1 MIAETLRRID
11 PTAKN
16 ILFGSEAR
24 GESTADSDIDILIL
38 VDGTK
43 VSIERELCQGVSVGE
58 VVRNI

>member
-43 VSIERELCQGVSVGE
+43 VSIERELCQGVSVG
-58 VVRNI
+58 